1 MKDALFIEIV
11 YTYVRKNSVD
21 LFYKFNK
28 IHGDTQR
35 KNRYI
40 QTVGNDGLFTF
51 FITYDTFTQCF
62 IECSY
67 ISNEKVKKFNIL
79 IDLKSQAQKT
89 TIETGTLFS
98 EYWHSVGSAIKPIKG
113 FNYEEFDQ
121 HVCKNAIQW
130 IFLNRK

>member
-1 MKDALFIEIV
+1 MKEALFIEIV
-11 YTYVRKNSVD
+11 HTYVRKNCVD

-28 IHGDTQR
+28 IQGDTQR

-79 IDLKSQAQKT
+79 IDLKSQAQKA
-89 TIETGTLFS
+89 IVEIRTLFS
-98 EYWHSVGSAIKPIKG
+98 EYWDSVGSAIKPIKG
-113 FNYEEFDQ
+113 CDFEEHAC
-121 HVCKNAIQW
+121 HVCKNAIQY
-130 IFLNRK
+130 IFLNRE

>member
-1 MKDALFIEIV
+1 MKEALFIEIV
-11 YTYVRKNSVD
+11 HTYVRKNCID

-28 IHGDTQR
+28 IQGDTQI

-40 QTVGNDGLFTF
+40 QTVGNEGLFTF
-51 FITYDTFTQCF
+51 FITYDIFTQCF

-79 IDLKSQAQKT
+79 IDLKSQAQKA
-89 TIETGTLFS
+89 TIEIGTLFS
-98 EYWHSVGSAIKPIKG
+98 EYWRSVGSAIKPIKG
-113 FNYEEFDQ
+113 LYYEEFAH